1 MHERDFTVS
10 AIVSPTACA
19 PACTR
24 VWWPP
29 LVQTSVWWVWRA
41 VSRVFLNLP
50 CVHMYLHCFTPFSV
64 SHISFLYT
72 HTCFSILLYIH
83 TSFSV
88 LTPVSVYY
96 CRLTPVSVYSCT
108 CFSIL
113 LYILPSMVTWSRRT
127 ETWSCASSAL
137 APLAS
142 SLPQTCWLE
151 GSMCSR
157 SRSSSTMIYLLIGKT
172 IFTGESV
179 QYSRYCMVQWW
190 HRPRR
195 LAEDVCICDWKCP
208 KDELECVNLAYCCVL
223 CDNGT
228 VVHHLS
234 FLSVGL
240 AEEDGLAAKVLP
252 STLWRTMMS
261 ARWRIL
267 SSSTTPR
274 SMRCLWMWPTWSS
287 ATSHTRLLSRRTSLS
302 ASQTCSCQKTCVL
315 LGYILCIHQIG

>member
-10 AIVSPTACA
+10 AIVSPTACT
-19 PACTR
+19 PPCTR

-64 SHISFLYT
+64 SHISFLYA

-96 CRLTPVSVYSCT
+96 CRLTPVSVYSCTCFSIFLCTRT

-172 IFTGESV
+172 IFTGESA

-190 HRPRR
+190 HRPQR
-195 LAEDVCICDWKCP
+195 LVKTFAFVIENVP
-208 KDELECVNLAYCCVL
+208 KMNLNVPIWLTVVCCVM
-223 CDNGT
+223 
-228 VVHHLS
+228 V
-234 FLSVGL
+234 
-240 AEEDGLAAKVLP
+240 
-252 STLWRTMMS
+252 
-261 ARWRIL
+261 
-267 SSSTTPR
+267 
-274 SMRCLWMWPTWSS
+274 
-287 ATSHTRLLSRRTSLS
+287 LLSTICHFCL
-302 ASQTCSCQKTCVL
+302 
-315 LGYILCIHQIG
+315 